1 MLRIAGQTA
10 GLIGLKFFV
19 NTHRL
24 KNRNFF
30 FKICIPRATQGP
42 SASGNYNEYK
52 YTCLINRFDTEFRS
66 TPFHFILSITV
77 RILADLVNV

>member
-10 GLIGLKFFV
+10 GPIGLKFFV
-19 NTHRL
+19 NTYGL

-30 FKICIPRATQGP
+30 LICIPRATQGP

-52 YTCLINRFDTEFRS
+52 DTCLINRFDTEFRS